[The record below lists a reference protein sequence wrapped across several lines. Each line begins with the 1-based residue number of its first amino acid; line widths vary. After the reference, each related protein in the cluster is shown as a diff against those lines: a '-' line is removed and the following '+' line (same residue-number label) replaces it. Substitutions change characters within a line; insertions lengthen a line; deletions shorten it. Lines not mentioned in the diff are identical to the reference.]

1 MLWAGMKLVSRYSDP
16 SAMRLNLDEASHRI
30 VAGSI
35 QSAAPAACR
44 FTTASYCLDVDQAEA
59 VESTARS
66 RSYRPSTPC
75 FELTVSRSE
84 QKRPDVRYLLSKRPI
99 ALLSLVPRPAVLF
112 TAGAVSGA
120 IGKTLTAPLDRVKLL
135 LQTSG
140 GLQKG
145 AVKQAVRQGGVW
157 QALVAIG
164 RTEGI
169 KGYWKGNLPQILRVV
184 PYSATQLYSYE
195 VLKKRFKNEMG
206 ELSLSARLAA
216 GGLAGMTATLVTYP
230 LDTLRLR
237 IAVDPSMRS
246 IRGASAALFRE
257 GSYNAFFRGLT
268 ASLIGIAPY
277 MALELATYDLMPS
290 EVPGFA
296 KGFTAALFATSLCY
310 PLDTVRRQ
318 IQLQSAGA
326 LGARQAFHNIIQ
338 RDGVPGLYKGFLPNA
353 LKNLP
358 NKGIKLAT
366 FDTAKDMLGR
376 ANHAYDDELVKWQRA
391 LSIKHSSSGLT

>member
-1 MLWAGMKLVSRYSDP
+1 MRSELDFTSRHTSSSSYPARQTQCQFNGS
-16 SAMRLNLDEASHRI
+16 NLF
-30 VAGSI
+30 
-35 QSAAPAACR
+35 P
-44 FTTASYCLDVDQAEA
+44 DVDQTSSQQITRLPGSLQKQA
-59 VESTARS
+59 
-66 RSYRPSTPC
+66 PC
-75 FELTVSRSE
+75 FELTVATNT
-84 QKRPDVRYLLSKRPI
+84 KDRPDARHLLSSRPL
-99 ALLSLVPRPAVLF
+99 ALLSLIPRPAVLF

-120 IGKTLTAPLDRVKLL
+120 IGKTITAPLDRVKLL

-145 AVKQAVRQGGVW
+145 AVRQAVRKGGVW

-169 KGYWKGNLPQILRVV
+169 KGYWKGNVPQILRVV

-195 VLKKRFKNEMG
+195 VLKKRFQNEKG
-206 ELSLSARLAA
+206 ELSISSRLAA
-216 GGLAGMTATLVTYP
+216 GGLAGMVATLVTYP

-237 IAVDPSMRS
+237 IAVDPSMRG

-257 GSYNAFFRGLT
+257 GSYSAFFRGLT

-277 MALELATYDLMPS
+277 MALELASYDLMPS
-290 EVPGFA
+290 DVPAFA
-296 KGFTAALFATSLCY
+296 KGFTAALFATSICY

-318 IQLQSAGA
+318 IQLQSVGA
-326 LGARQAFHNIIQ
+326 LGARQALHNILQ

-358 NKGIKLAT
+358 NKGVKLAT
-366 FDTAKDMLGR
+366 FDTAKTMLGH
-376 ANHAYDDELVKWQRA
+376 ANIAYDEELVKWQRA
-391 LSIKHSSSGLT
+391 ERVKHSSSGLI